1 MKKVFLAIVLVLGL
15 TTFAQEKEGKKG
27 NREKLTPEQRVD
39 LQVKRMTKDLA
50 LNEKQVAELR
60 TLVAKQEEKREAK
73 RAEIKEKR
81 DKNAAKR
88 EEVKAAMEKERAESD
103 AEMKKILTPDQYSK
117 WVKIREERKATLK
130 GKLME
135 RREENS
141 LEKGTEPAKK

>member
-39 LQVKRMTKDLA
+39 LQVKRMTKDLD

-60 TLVAKQEEKREAK
+60 TLVTKQEEKREAK